1 MIINSAIAARAA
13 EDLDLELNHADVD
26 KVVAA
31 YRAASKSCHPNS
43 GTYDAARWHTISVA
57 KDTLLE
63 WFKRKAIAQ
72 APVMT
77 GHGDCRACSG
87 TGRIRRGNSSLQMMC
102 MLCYGSGNSVKKD
115 REE

>member
-13 EDLDLELNHADVD
+13 EDLDLELNHADAD

-31 YRAASKSCHPNS
+31 YRAASKTCHPDS
-43 GTYDAARWHTISVA
+43 GTYDAKRWHEISVA

-63 WFKRKAIAQ
+63 WFKRKAA
-72 APVMT
+72 AMEPVRL
-77 GHGDCRACSG
+77 GAGDCRACGG
-87 TGRIRRGNSSLQMMC
+87 TGRIRRGNSLLQMMC
-102 MLCYGSGNSVKKD
+102 MLCYGTGNTVKKD